1 MTPADKLK
9 AAEARRRFENLAAQP
24 DAAIDLAHAALL
36 VAAEEQPAT
45 DVEHYRAR
53 LFELGLAARAY
64 VAARS
69 WQPIEAFNEFVF
81 RELGFTGNQ
90 GSYYDPRNSLLP
102 YVIDERKG
110 IPITLSIVYMELG
123 RRAGLEV
130 DGVGFPGHFVVR
142 ARADSARGT
151 TEAQLVD
158 PFNRR
163 TINEEDCQELLDGL
177 YGGQIALMR
186 EHLRAATNREILARI
201 LRNLKAVYAQTNRHR
216 RALAAVDRIIV
227 LEPEASD
234 ERRDR
239 GALLAQLGRYGEAV
253 SELET
258 YLKRAVP
265 DADAVREQLK
275 KIQAQMSM
283 LN

>member
-1 MTPADKLK
+1 MTPAGKLK
-9 AAEARRRFENLAAQP
+9 AAEARRRFENLVAQP

-36 VAAEEQPAT
+36 VAAEEKPET

-69 WQPIEAFNEFVF
+69 WQPIDAFNEFVF
-81 RELGFTGNQ
+81 RELGFAGNQ

-102 YVIDERKG
+102 YVIDERRG
-110 IPITLSIVYMELG
+110 IPITLSVVYIELG

-151 TEAQLVD
+151 EARLVD

-163 TINEEDCQELLDGL
+163 TISEDDCQELLDGL
-177 YGGQIALMR
+177 YGGQITLMR

-201 LRNLKAVYAQTNRHR
+201 LRNLKAVYAQANRHR
-216 RALAAVDRIIV
+216 RALAAVDRVIV
-227 LEPEASD
+227 LDPEARD

-253 SELET
+253 AELET
-258 YLKRAVP
+258 YLSRAVP